1 MRLALLRSVG
11 SGIPVRL
18 HNTRGP
24 RPSRCSAIESTDPRR
39 AWLRPVGD
47 AFLLPRTC
55 KFSTFTLRQR
65 DSRLSAASL
74 RTKIHNNPNKQMI
87 VLFFLSVQH
96 YFLSICQEPTTTDT
110 PHPLGVLQ
118 SSRRAFSPLPYVVVG
133 KWTICSV
140 RGDPACNYYRQIV
153 FSWFNRYDANL
164 GIFSVLLTS
173 YPLKNKVFSHFYYLG
188 FGLVFF
194 YSHQMNSKTCP
205 LYYGKAIPQRKTHPG
220 SQ

>member
-1 MRLALLRSVG
+1 M
-11 SGIPVRL
+11 PQ
-18 HNTRGP
+18 
-24 RPSRCSAIESTDPRR
+24 
-39 AWLRPVGD
+39 
-47 AFLLPRTC
+47 TC
-55 KFSTFTLRQR
+55 KFSRFTQQQR
-65 DSRLSAASL
+65 DSRLSAVSL
-74 RTKIHNNPNKQMI
+74 RTKIHNNPNKQTI

-96 YFLSICQEPTTTDT
+96 YFFVNLPRADT
-110 PHPLGVLQ
+110 NRYTAPIGVLQ

-194 YSHQMNSKTCP
+194 YSHQMNSKSCP